1 MAMEFTEGKIVP
13 IGLEEEMR
21 RSYLN
26 FAMYVIVDRALP
38 DVRDGLKPVQRRILN
53 TMLEIGLRPD
63 RPFKKSARVVGETM
77 AKYHPHGDAAIYDA
91 MVRMGQDFSYRY
103 MLVQGHGNFGS
114 IDGDPP
120 AAMRYTEARLSRL
133 AMEMLRDIDKETVDY
148 GPNFDDS
155 LEQPLV
161 LPARFPNLLVNGAT
175 GIAVGMSTN
184 IPPHNLTEVINA
196 LIDMIDNPD
205 ITVDGLMKH
214 IKGPDF
220 PTGGLIL
227 GREGIK
233 EAYRTGRGRI
243 LIRARAR
250 IEQMQGGKHRIV
262 VTEIPYMVN
271 KAALV
276 EKIAELHNE
285 KKVDGITALRDE
297 SDRSGMR
304 IVIELRRDVNP
315 NIVLNQLFKH
325 SQLQETFSVIMLAL
339 VNGEPKVLDL
349 KGMLYHYLEH
359 QKDVVTRRTKFE
371 LRKAEERAHILEG
384 YRIALDHIDEIIHII
399 RHAESDQDAKTKLM
413 ERFGLSERQAVAILD
428 MQLRR
433 LTGLEREKIESE
445 YQELVKTIA
454 RLKEIL
460 GDERKLFGLIKE
472 ELAEIRD
479 KYGDERRTE
488 ITAAQG
494 DIEVEDLIADEDIV
508 VTLTH
513 HGYVKRLPLTSYRS
527 QKRGGRGVTALSTKA
542 EDFVEHLFITSTHTY
557 IVFFTNKGRV
567 YRLKAHEIPEAG
579 RNARGTAIIN
589 LIQIEPGE
597 RIQAAIP
604 IKEYD
609 DDHYLFIATRNG
621 TVKKTVLS
629 EFDSSYSGL
638 IALTLDEDDEVVGV
652 QLTDGK
658 QDLLLVTREGQA
670 IRFHED
676 DVRPMGRT
684 ARGVRGITLD
694 PGDAVVGMDVAHPDR
709 DLLVVTQN
717 GFGKR
722 TPLSE
727 YRITGR
733 GGKGIRTIQMTDRNG
748 PITGIK
754 VVRED
759 DDIMLISLEGIMI
772 RLSVKDIS
780 RLGRSTQGVRLMRL
794 GENDRVVALAQ
805 VATKDDD
812 NDSGNG
818 SGDDETD
825 QAQLDL

>member
-1 MAMEFTEGKIVP
+1 MEFTEGKIVP